1 MSESLE
7 TAVKTN
13 PQGDPITSVAVP
25 KPTEVKKDPHAEAK
39 KQRVVTP
46 EYMFFE
52 APRTKEFITGSE
64 AAKEA
69 VRRSNVDLSIA
80 YPITPQSETMQLIG
94 VLYGEG
100 YVKEYYRGEEEY
112 GVMSA
117 IAGASRAGVRCFTAT
132 AGPGTLRGIEPIASW
147 PGHRLPA
154 VCMFTCRVVNAPLAI
169 QPDNIEV
176 SYLLNCGMIVFHA
189 ENQQDM
195 YDFIMKAFIIS
206 EMNDVTLPVGVCCDG
221 FFVTHARGYVHMQEK
236 GIKLPSREAWRGAV
250 PVLDAENPPARLS
263 RDAPVQK
270 SNFMAYNI
278 HAVWQQEVWAAVE
291 RSRKYINKFMGGLC
305 SAENM
310 DKADAVIVASGS
322 AAAQSREAVRLCAE
336 KGIKVGLIKIRS
348 LRPFPTEELRQLCK
362 NTKLIVIPEF
372 NYVGWLA
379 REVATAIYG
388 HSKAKIIAG
397 PHVYGGQ
404 SMPVEL
410 IVDEVESGLTGKK
423 STNVPLS
430 AIMGTD
436 VDQGAVSHFMQNI

>member
-1 MSESLE
+1 MSETME
-7 TAVKTN
+7 PEVKTN
-13 PQGDPITSVAVP
+13 PQGDVISTAAVQ
-25 KPTEVKKDPHAEAK
+25 KSDGKKDPHEAAK

-46 EYMFFE
+46 EYLFLE
-52 APRTKEFITGSE
+52 APREKEFITGSE

-69 VRRSNVDLSIA
+69 VRRSNVDFSVA

-132 AGPGTLRGIEPIASW
+132 AGPGTLRGLEPIASW

-169 QPDNIEV
+169 QPDNIEI

-195 YDFIMKAFIIS
+195 FDQIMAGFIIS
-206 EMNDVTLPVGVCCDG
+206 EKNDVTLPVGVCCDG
-221 FFVTHARGYVHMQEK
+221 FFVTHARGYVRMQDK
-236 GIKLPSREAWRGAV
+236 SMKLPPREAWRGAV

-291 RSRKYINKFMGGLC
+291 RSRKYINRYMGGLC
-305 SAENM
+305 TAENT
-310 DKADAVIVASGS
+310 DKAEAIIIASGS
-322 AAAQSREAVRLCAE
+322 AAAQSREAARLCAE
-336 KGIKVGLIKIRS
+336 KGIKVGIIKVRS
-348 LRPFPTEELRQLCK
+348 LRPFPTQELRLLCK
-362 NTKLIVIPEF
+362 DAKLIVVPEF

-379 REVATAIYG
+379 KDVAAAIYG

-410 IVDEVESGLTGKK
+410 ILDEVESGLTGKK

-430 AIMGTD
+430 AIMGT
-436 VDQGAVSHFMQNI
+436 VDDPAAVAHFMRNI